1 MDKHQNVKKDKEQD
15 HKEDQMKKNSSEASQ
30 QTHVHEFL
38 ASTKLAEEGDDRH
51 NHRFAGVT
59 SDIIPRGKSH
69 VHVLLTNTDFLDHH
83 HEVGIETGPAI
94 PVGDGKHVHFVKGT
108 TTLDD
113 GHVHELEFATLIQK
127 PLV

>member
-1 MDKHQNVKKDKEQD
+1 MSSKSHHHKDKRKNDGNDKHRQEQ
-15 HKEDQMKKNSSEASQ
+15 EMQE
-30 QTHVHEFL
+30 QTHVHEFV

-59 SDIIPRGKSH
+59 GEVIPKGGSH
-69 VHVLLTNTDFLDHH
+69 VHVLFTNTDFLDHH

-94 PVGDGKHVHFVKGT
+94 PVGNGKHVHFVKGRT
-108 TTLDD
+108 TRDD
-113 GHVHELEFATLIQK
+113 GHVHKLEFATLIQK

>member
-1 MDKHQNVKKDKEQD
+1 VDKRKGKIKKAEST
-15 HKEDQMKKNSSEASQ
+15 KKKKSRTTTV

-38 ASTKLAEEGDDRH
+38 GSTQLAEEGDDRH

-59 SDIIPRGKSH
+59 SEVIPFGDSH
-69 VHVLLTNTDFLDHH
+69 VHAILSNTDFLNHH
-83 HEVGIETGPAI
+83 HEVGIVTGPAI
-94 PVGDGKHVHFVKGT
+94 PVGNGKHIHFVKGS

-113 GHVHELEFATLIQK
+113 GHVHQFEFATLIQK

>member
-1 MDKHQNVKKDKEQD
+1 M
-15 HKEDQMKKNSSEASQ
+15 SEEVQ

-38 ASTKLAEEGDDRH
+38 ASTKLAEEGEDRH

-59 SDIIPRGKSH
+59 SEIIPRGDSH
-69 VHVLLTNTDFLDHH
+69 VHVILTNTDFLNHH

-94 PVGDGKHVHFVKGT
+94 DVGNGKHVHFVVGT

-113 GHVHELEFATLIQK
+113 GHVHDFEFATNSKASCLKGIK
-127 PLV
+127 KLALELYLVRVNVLNTKNA

>member
-1 MDKHQNVKKDKEQD
+1 M
-15 HKEDQMKKNSSEASQ
+15 SET
-30 QTHVHEFL
+30 QTHVHEFE
-38 ASTKLAEEGDDRH
+38 ASTKLAEEGEDRH
-51 NHRFAGVT
+51 NHCFAGVT
-59 SDIIPRGKSH
+59 SEVIPRGDSH

-94 PVGDGKHVHFVKGT
+94 DVGDGKHMQFVSGT

-113 GHVHELEFATLIQK
+113 GHIHELEFATLIQQ

>member
-1 MDKHQNVKKDKEQD
+1 MSTEPSKEENQSNE
-15 HKEDQMKKNSSEASQ
+15 KTGQEITQ
-30 QTHVHEFL
+30 QTHVHEFV
-38 ASTKLAEEGDDRH
+38 ASTKLAEEDEDRH

-59 SDIIPRGKSH
+59 SEVIPKGNSH
-69 VHVLLTNTDFLDHH
+69 VHIIFTNTDFLDHH

-94 PVGDGKHVHFVKGT
+94 NVGNGKHVHFVRGT

-113 GHVHELEFATLIQK
+113 GHVHDIEFATLIQK